1 MANTRDFNKMEK
13 VITEEPKE
21 EKKDSTVVVQVSEL
35 DSQIQDRLKSQPQSL
50 DQVDLKSTLKDQ
62 GMHLLS
68 LPKELKPYSKNYAFY
83 WVGKDKRKIDR
94 ALDVRGWVIV
104 NRALFPNLPKHLF
117 SISGAMERGDAI
129 LCCMSSKKAEQLR
142 TAPQERSAELLKAT
156 LDKPKTHPDMYEAKL
171 STDEENEEN
180 PKGFVVES

>member
-1 MANTRDFNKMEK
+1 MTTKKEK
-13 VITEEPKE
+13 VLVEEVKE
-21 EKKDSTVVVQVSEL
+21 TTTDVKDATVVVQVSEL
-35 DSQIQDRLKSQPQSL
+35 DSQIQDRMKSQPQSL
-50 DQVDLKSTLKDQ
+50 SEIDIKSTLKDQ

-68 LPKELKPYSKNYAFY
+68 LPKELEPYSKDYAFY

-104 NRALFPNLPKHLF
+104 NRALFPKLPKHLF

-129 LCCMSSKKAEQLR
+129 LCCMSSKKAELLR
-142 TAPQERSAELLKAT
+142 KTPQERSAELLKAT

-171 STDEENEEN
+171 STSEENEEN

>member
-1 MANTRDFNKMEK
+1 MATKKVLDKVEK
-13 VITEEPKE
+13 VVTEEPKKE
-21 EKKDSTVVVQVSEL
+21 NTVVVQVSEL

-50 DQVDLKSTLKDQ
+50 SEIDVKSTLKDQ

-68 LPKELKPYSKNYAFY
+68 LPKELEPYSKDYAFY

-104 NRALFPNLPKHLF
+104 NRALFPTLPKHLF
-117 SISGAMERGDAI
+117 SISGAMERGDAV
-129 LCCMSSKKAEQLR
+129 LCCMSKKKAEQLR
-142 TAPQERSAELLKAT
+142 KAPQVRSAELLKAT
-156 LDKPKTHPDMYEAKL
+156 LDKPKNHPDMYEAKL